1 MSQKTMQYLRK
12 AIPAFTM
19 LQDES
24 RQDMLILLFDK
35 GEMTVN
41 QLTDHMSL
49 SRPTVSH
56 HLKLLYSADLVT
68 YRKDGKER
76 YYSVCLEE
84 ALVILKDLVQSIEE
98 DLK

>member
-24 RQDMLILLFDK
+24 RQDMLMLLYDK
-35 GEMTVN
+35 EEMTVN

-49 SRPTVSH
+49 SRPTVSKSCY
-56 HLKLLYSADLVT
+56 LSKRWKGTLL
-68 YRKDGKER
+68 
-76 YYSVCLEE
+76 
-84 ALVILKDLVQSIEE
+84 
-98 DLK
+98 

>member
-1 MSQKTMQYLRK
+1 MSKKTMQYLRK
-12 AIPAFTM
+12 VIPAFTM

-24 RQDMLILLFDK
+24 RQDMLMPLFDK

-49 SRPTVSH
+49 SRPTVAH
-56 HLKLLYSADLVT
+56 HFKLLYSADLVI
-68 YRKDGKER
+68 YRKGGKKR
-76 YYSVCLEE
+76 YYSVFLEE
-84 ALVILKDLVQSIEE
+84 ELVILKDLVQSIKE